1 MASAKKST
9 GQKKKTTPKKTPA
22 WRSEPY
28 RKNASTE
35 NYTGRV
41 TVAFLFL
48 FLACC
53 IAVSYFVKEGKIIYY
68 LHFYVREACGEE
80 GFRLWKQVL
89 ADARWT

>member
-9 GQKKKTTPKKTPA
+9 GQKKKSTQSKAPA
-22 WRSEPY
+22 RRKEPY

-41 TVAFLFL
+41 TLAFVFL

-53 IAVSYFVKEGKIIYY
+53 IAVSYFIEDGKII
-68 LHFYVREACGEE
+68 LAVREFMSGILGYGYYAY
-80 GFRLWKQVL
+80 
-89 ADARWT
+89 